1 MRINLQKKIPPVMN
15 RGILQVGIIAQR
27 HSRTYNSNATT
38 PKNAKMPKSKIS
50 GLTGVSR
57 KKSFVGFGSTSS
69 PNTSDNINHANKHIL
84 DV

>member
-1 MRINLQKKIPPVMN
+1 MN

-38 PKNAKMPKSKIS
+38 PRNAKMPKSKIS

-57 KKSFVGFGSTSS
+57 KKSFMGFGELVE
-69 PNTSDNINHANKHIL
+69 PNKSDSINHVNKHIL
-84 DV
+84 DI